1 MVDAP
6 MTWQRPS
13 WSEAGGTVEV
23 DTLEAGG
30 TFVVVGG
37 LDSVLLVADD
47 VLVDEVTGVLV
58 GVAVVT

>member
-1 MVDAP
+1 M
-6 MTWQRPS
+6 
-13 WSEAGGTVEV
+13 EV
-23 DTLEAGG
+23 GTLETGG
-30 TFVVVGG
+30 AFVVVGG

>member
-1 MVDAP
+1 

-23 DTLEAGG
+23 GTLETGG
-30 TFVVVGG
+30 AFVVVGG